1 MEKFEDIQNSFKN
14 MRTDFL
20 ENVKDRVGASID
32 NEQLESYERTLSQ
45 MIGVENKVNIE
56 ILNINRLLVEARTI
70 LPRV

>member
-14 MRTDFL
+14 MRTNFL

-32 NEQLESYERTLSQ
+32 NEQLEPCERTLSQ

-70 LPRV
+70 IPRV